1 MKTSLFVR
9 VASAIVLAAALTTA
23 VLPAGASSEV
33 SAPTLSAVAQPALA
47 DSLRGV
53 DCAPQADG
61 VTVPTACNLNQAQWT
76 WNAQHRFGAV
86 VRLRQTFKVTLQ
98 SRLCKIEVRM
108 HKYAPT
114 PPANAVTLTVL
125 NPANVVVDSAT
136 IAGAAI
142 PAGAST
148 QVFNMG
154 CNGGP
159 VAPGVVYRMVLSSPT
174 SGTPGAY
181 AWYNRVGNP
190 YPSGQAEANTGAGW
204 VALGADFAFK
214 VFLCN

>member
-1 MKTSLFVR
+1 MKTNLFVR
-9 VASAIVLAAALTTA
+9 VASVIVLMAALTVA
-23 VLPAGASSEV
+23 VLPAGASSELP
-33 SAPTLSAVAQPALA
+33 APTLSAAAQPALA

-53 DCAPQADG
+53 DCDALADG
-61 VTVPTACNLNQAQWT
+61 IAAPTACNLNQMQWT
-76 WNAQHRFGAV
+76 WNGQHRFGAA
-86 VRLRQTFKVTLQ
+86 VRLSQTFKVTLQ

-114 PPANAVTLTVL
+114 PPANAVRLTVYT
-125 NPANVVVDSAT
+125 PGGAVVDSA
-136 IAGAAI
+136 IIGGAAI

-154 CNGGP
+154 CNGLA
-159 VAPGVVYRMVLSSPT
+159 VNPGVVYRMVLSSPT

-181 AWYNRVGNP
+181 AWYNRIGNP
-190 YPSGQAEANTGAGW
+190 YPSGQGGVNSGAGW
-204 VALGADFAFK
+204 VAIGADFAFK